1 MVMQESGE
9 MYLESVLVLSQ
20 KGGPVRS
27 LDVARHLGYS
37 KPSISRAMAL
47 LRENGY
53 VNIDEHGYITLTDK
67 GSAIANKI
75 YERHIVLTEHLK
87 QLGVDAKTA
96 EEDACRMEHVISDST
111 FKALKEHVD
120 KNGD

>member
-20 KGGPVRS
+20 KGSPVRS

-53 VNIDEHGYITLTDK
+53 VSIDEHGYITLTEK
-67 GSAIANKI
+67 GAAIANKI
-75 YERHIVLTEHLK
+75 YDRHIVLTEHLK

>member
-53 VNIDEHGYITLTDK
+53 VNIEEHGYITLTEK
-67 GSAIANKI
+67 GAAIANKI

-111 FKALKEHVD
+111 FKAMKEHVD

>member
-53 VNIDEHGYITLTDK
+53 VDIDEHGYITLTEN
-67 GSAIANKI
+67 GAAIANKI
-75 YERHIVLTEHLK
+75 YDRHIVLTEHLK

-96 EEDACRMEHVISDST
+96 EEDDCRMEHVISDST

>member
-53 VNIDEHGYITLTDK
+53 VSIDEHGYITLTEK
-67 GSAIANKI
+67 GAAIANKI
-75 YERHIVLTEHLK
+75 YDRHVVLTEHLV

-111 FKALKEHVD
+111 YKAVKEHIE
-120 KNGD
+120 KNKN

>member
-9 MYLESVLVLSQ
+9 MYLESVLVLS
-20 KGGPVRS
+20 KKGPVRS

-53 VNIDEHGYITLTDK
+53 VNIDEHGYITLTEK
-67 GSAIANKI
+67 GAVIANKI
-75 YERHIVLTEHLK
+75 YDRHIVLTEYLK
-87 QLGVDAKTA
+87 QLGIDAKTA

-111 FKALKEHVD
+111 YIALK
-120 KNGD
+120 

>member
-27 LDVARHLGYS
+27 LDIARHLGYS

-53 VNIDEHGYITLTDK
+53 VSIDEHGYITLTEK
-67 GSAIANKI
+67 GAAIANKI
-75 YERHIVLTEHLK
+75 YDRHIVLTEHLK

-120 KNGD
+120 KSGD

>member
-67 GSAIANKI
+67 GTAIANKI
-75 YERHIVLTEHLK
+75 YDRHIVLTEHLK